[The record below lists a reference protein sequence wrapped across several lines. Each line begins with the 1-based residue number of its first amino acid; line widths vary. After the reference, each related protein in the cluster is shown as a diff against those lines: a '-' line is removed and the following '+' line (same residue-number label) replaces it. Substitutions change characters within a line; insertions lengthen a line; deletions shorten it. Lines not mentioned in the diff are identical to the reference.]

1 MEVTLEQITVFLILA
16 VAMILFV
23 WNYWRYDV
31 VAGIALISAVYAGV
45 VPVEHAFEGFSH
57 PAVITV
63 ACVLVISQAL
73 QACGVVELFLKYLAH
88 ARGSVTRQVAANSS
102 ITALLSAFMNNI
114 GALALMLPVTIRDA
128 HKAKRSASQLLMPLS
143 FASLLG
149 GLVTLV
155 GTPPNIIIATFR
167 ANNVGEPFG
176 MFDFTPVGL
185 VVAVFGILYLVT
197 VGWRLLPRQYSDA
210 GADDSEQFH
219 IARYVTEVR
228 IPEDSPLIGTS
239 VGELENRCD
248 NEATVM
254 VIIRRDRRR
263 MAPPAIELLQAGDL
277 LILEGHTETL
287 QPLFENPGLLE
298 AGAEQIDTDWLKSPD
313 VRVIEAVI
321 MPNSAIEGLS
331 MRGLG
336 MHKRYG
342 VNLLAVA
349 REGQSARTRLKHI
362 KYKTGDLLLLQ
373 GETSAL
379 EELCHSLGCLAI
391 KNRGLEITARR
402 GAVLIPGTFALGIFV
417 AAMGWVPVQI
427 AFASVVG
434 ALVLMKMVSLR
445 TAYRS
450 IEWPVIV
457 LLGFLIPIG
466 EALQSTGA
474 TDLIAHG
481 IVGVADEMPVWILL
495 ALVIA
500 VSMVLSDLVHN
511 TPTAVLMAPIALS
524 LATGLDLPP
533 DPFLMAV
540 AIGAASPY
548 LTPIGHQSNTL
559 VMGPGGYSFRDYW
572 RVGLPL
578 DLVII
583 CVAVPMIVWVWM

>member
-1 MEVTLEQITVFLILA
+1 
-16 VAMILFV
+16 MILFV
-23 WNYWRYDV
+23 WDHWRYDV
-31 VAGIALISAVYAGV
+31 VAGFALISAVYAGV
-45 VPVEHAFEGFSH
+45 VPAEHAFEGFSH

-63 ACVLVISQAL
+63 ASVLVISHAL
-73 QACGVVELFLKYLAH
+73 QSCGVVELFLKYLAY
-88 ARGSVTRQVAANSS
+88 ARGTIYKQVAANTFV
-102 ITALLSAFMNNI
+102 TALLSAFMNNI

-167 ANNVGEPFG
+167 ANNLGEPFS

-185 VVAVFGILYLVT
+185 VVAVFGIVYLVT
-197 VGWRLLPRQYSDA
+197 IGWRLLPRRQPDPTH
-210 GADDSEQFH
+210 GESEQFQ

-228 IPEDSPLIGTS
+228 IPETSPLVGTT
-239 VGELENRCD
+239 VGELEARCD

-263 MAPPAIELLQAGDL
+263 MAPPAIERLQADDL

-298 AGAEQIDTDWLKSPD
+298 AGAEKVDAEWLKSPE

-331 MRGLG
+331 MRSLS
-336 MHKRYG
+336 MHKRFG

-349 REGQSARTRLKHI
+349 REGRAARTRLKLI

-373 GETSAL
+373 GETRAL
-379 EELCHSLGCLAI
+379 EEMCQIFGCLAI
-391 KNRGLEITARR
+391 KNRGREIVARR
-402 GAVLIPGTFALGIFV
+402 GALFIPGTFGLGIFV

-427 AFASVVG
+427 AFATVVG
-434 ALVLMKMVSLR
+434 VLVLMKMISLR
-445 TAYRS
+445 AAYRS

-474 TDLIAHG
+474 TDLIAQG
-481 IVGVADEMPVWILL
+481 FVGVADDMPVWGLL
-495 ALVIA
+495 ALIIA

-511 TPTAVLMAPIALS
+511 TPTAVLMAPIAFS
-524 LATGLDLPP
+524 IAIGLDLPP

-559 VMGPGGYSFRDYW
+559 VMGPGGYKFGDYW

-583 CVAVPMIVWVWM
+583 SVAVPMIIWVWM

>member
-1 MEVTLEQITVFLILA
+1 MTFDQTAVFLILA

-23 WNYWRYDV
+23 WDHWRYDV
-31 VAGIALISAVYAGV
+31 VAGFALISAVYAGV
-45 VPVEHAFEGFSH
+45 VPAEHAFEGFAH

-63 ACVLVISQAL
+63 ASVLVISHAL
-73 QACGVVELFLKYLAH
+73 QSCGVVELFLKYLAH
-88 ARGSVTRQVAANSS
+88 ARGSLTKQVAANTFV
-102 ITALLSAFMNNI
+102 TALLSAFMNNI

-167 ANNVGEPFG
+167 ANNVGEPFS

-185 VVAVFGILYLVT
+185 VVAIFGIVYLVT
-197 VGWRLLPRQYSDA
+197 IGWRLLPSRQPDPA
-210 GADDSEQFH
+210 HGESEQFQ

-228 IPEDSPLIGTS
+228 IPETSPLVGTT
-239 VGELENRCD
+239 VGELEARCD
-248 NEATVM
+248 NDASVM

-263 MAPPAIELLQAGDL
+263 MAPPAIERLQADDL

-298 AGAEQIDTDWLKSPD
+298 AGAEKVDAEWLKSPE

-331 MRGLG
+331 MRSLD
-336 MHKRYG
+336 MHKRFG

-349 REGQSARTRLKHI
+349 RDGRAARTRLKLI

-379 EELCHSLGCLAI
+379 EELCQNFGCLAI
-391 KNRGLEITARR
+391 KNRGREIVARR
-402 GAVLIPGTFALGIFV
+402 GALLIPGTFALGIFV
-417 AAMGWVPVQI
+417 AAMGWVPVEI
-427 AFASVVG
+427 AFTTVVG
-434 ALVLMKMVSLR
+434 VLVLMKMISLR
-445 TAYRS
+445 AAYRS

-466 EALQSTGA
+466 EALQTTGA
-474 TDLIAHG
+474 TDLIAQG
-481 IVGVADEMPVWILL
+481 FVGVADDMPVWGLL
-495 ALVIA
+495 ALIIA

-511 TPTAVLMAPIALS
+511 TPTAVLMAPVAFSI
-524 LATGLDLPP
+524 ATGLGLPP

-559 VMGPGGYSFRDYW
+559 VMGPGGYKFGDYW

-578 DLVII
+578 DIVII
-583 CVAVPMIVWVWM
+583 CVAVPMIMWVWM

>member
-1 MEVTLEQITVFLILA
+1 MTADQLTVFAILA
-16 VAMILFV
+16 VVMLLFV
-23 WNYWRYDV
+23 WDQWRFDV
-31 VAGIALISAVYAGV
+31 VAGMALMASVYTGI

-73 QACGVVELFLKYLAH
+73 QTCGVVELFLKYLAY
-88 ARGSVTRQVAANSS
+88 ARGSATKQIAANCGV
-102 ITALLSAFMNNI
+102 TAFLSAFMNNI
-114 GALALMLPVTIRDA
+114 GALALMLPITLRDA
-128 HKAKRSASQLLMPLS
+128 QKAKRPASKLLMPLS

-185 VVAVFGILYLVT
+185 VVALVGILYLVT
-197 VGWRLLPRQYSDA
+197 IGWRLIPSKKSSPHHEE
-210 GADDSEQFH
+210 GDSAQFP
-219 IARYVTEVR
+219 IARYITEVR
-228 IPEDSPLIGTS
+228 VPAESPLVGTS
-239 VGELENRCD
+239 VGALEHTC
-248 NEATVM
+248 EHEVAVM
-254 VIIRRDRRR
+254 VIIRNDRRR
-263 MAPPAIELLQAGDL
+263 LAPPAIELIQAGDV
-277 LILEGHTETL
+277 LILEGHSESL
-287 QPLFENPGLLE
+287 QPLFENPGYLE
-298 AGAEQIDTDWLKSPD
+298 AGAEAIDPDWLKSPE
-313 VRVIEAVI
+313 VRVIEAVV
-321 MPNSAIEGLS
+321 MPNSAIEGVS
-331 MRGLG
+331 MRGIG
-336 MHKRYG
+336 MHRRFG

-349 REGQSARTRLKHI
+349 REGHAARTRLKLI
-362 KYKTGDLLLLQ
+362 RCKVGDVLLLQ
-373 GETSAL
+373 GETEAL
-379 EELCHSLGCLAI
+379 EQLCSTLGCLAI
-391 KNRGLEITARR
+391 KNRGLEITPRR
-402 GAVLIPGTFALGIFV
+402 GVFLIPGAFAFGILA

-427 AFASVVG
+427 SFASVVG
-434 ALVLMKMVSLR
+434 FLVLFKMISLR

-450 IEWPVIV
+450 IEWPIIV

-474 TDLIAHG
+474 TEVIAQGIIALADDLPLWT
-481 IVGVADEMPVWILL
+481 ML
-495 ALVIA
+495 ALIMA
-500 VSMVLSDLVHN
+500 VSMILSDLVHN

-524 LATGLDLPP
+524 LASGLNLSA

-559 VMGPGGYSFRDYW
+559 VMGPGSYAFGDYW

-578 DLVII
+578 DII
-583 CVAVPMIVWVWM
+583 IISVAVPMILWVWM